1 MKLLSFDVGV
11 KNLAYCLLE
20 YKDNKF
26 IISKWDTIDLLEDP
40 LENLMCIGKKK
51 NNENCNKKASLYH
64 KISNENIGYCKIHG
78 RNINNLKNIIKKKV
92 PNLTHQAMDIKLVN
106 KLDKHKELLDCD
118 IIIIEQQPTKNPR
131 MKSLSMMLHNYFII
145 RGIVDNIGKLKN
157 VIFVSPRNKLKVYNG
172 PYIECKLKGKYARTK
187 WLGVEYSKWLLREDN
202 NWLNYLV
209 EHKKKDDLADSFLQ
223 GLYYLKFKKCLKE

>member
-1 MKLLSFDVGV
+1 
-11 KNLAYCLLE
+11 
-20 YKDNKF
+20 
-26 IISKWDTIDLLEDP
+26 
-40 LENLMCIGKKK
+40 
-51 NNENCNKKASLYH
+51 
-64 KISNENIGYCKIHG
+64 
-78 RNINNLKNIIKKKV
+78 
-92 PNLTHQAMDIKLVN
+92 MDIKLVN

-131 MKSLSMMLHNYFII
+131 MKSLSMMLHNYFVI

-157 VIFVSPRNKLKVYNG
+157 VIFVSPRNKLKVYSG

-202 NWLNYLV
+202 NWLNYLI

-223 GLYYLKFKKCLKE
+223 GLYYLKFKKHIKE